1 MNINIYSQKIAN
13 FLSLR
18 LIELTGILFI
28 LISSF
33 FLLALISYSP
43 EDPNFIISDRQE
55 IKNLMGFRGSYAADI
70 LFQSLG
76 LIVYLIPLNFFLTGL
91 NLILIKKISIIIENL
106 FFLILSLLSG
116 SVFFDYFY
124 QISFKFSVN
133 GNGGFIGK
141 FFNELFL
148 GKIIYLNEQ
157 IIYYILILTTTL
169 LFILSFKISI
179 KNLLSL

>member
-55 IKNLMGFRGSYAADI
+55 IKNLVLMEMVDSLVNFLMSY
-70 LFQSLG
+70 F
-76 LIVYLIPLNFFLTGL
+76 
-91 NLILIKKISIIIENL
+91 
-106 FFLILSLLSG
+106 
-116 SVFFDYFY
+116 
-124 QISFKFSVN
+124 
-133 GNGGFIGK
+133 
-141 FFNELFL
+141 
-148 GKIIYLNEQ
+148 
-157 IIYYILILTTTL
+157 
-169 LFILSFKISI
+169 
-179 KNLLSL
+179 

>member
-55 IKNLMGFRGSYAADI
+55 IKNFMGFRGSYTADI

-76 LIVYLIPLNFFLTGL
+76 LIVYLIPLNFFFNGFKSYF
-91 NLILIKKISIIIENL
+91 NKKN
-106 FFLILSLLSG
+106 
-116 SVFFDYFY
+116 FY
-124 QISFKFSVN
+124 H
-133 GNGGFIGK
+133 
-141 FFNELFL
+141 
-148 GKIIYLNEQ
+148 Y
-157 IIYYILILTTTL
+157 
-169 LFILSFKISI
+169 
-179 KNLLSL
+179 

>member
-76 LIVYLIPLNFFLTGL
+76 LIVYLIPLNFCRFLRGTPL
-91 NLILIKKISIIIENL
+91 K
-106 FFLILSLLSG
+106 
-116 SVFFDYFY
+116 
-124 QISFKFSVN
+124 
-133 GNGGFIGK
+133 
-141 FFNELFL
+141 
-148 GKIIYLNEQ
+148 
-157 IIYYILILTTTL
+157 ILTRVY
-169 LFILSFKISI
+169 SA
-179 KNLLSL
+179 